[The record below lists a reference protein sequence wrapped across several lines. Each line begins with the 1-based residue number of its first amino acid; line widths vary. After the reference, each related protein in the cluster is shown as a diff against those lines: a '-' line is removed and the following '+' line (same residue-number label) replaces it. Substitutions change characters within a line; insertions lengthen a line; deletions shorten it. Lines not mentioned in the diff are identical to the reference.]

1 MSAHLRS
8 VRWLAC
14 ALLATVAAAAGAQQA
29 PALQSPAVQPP
40 TVTRN
45 GRDIYAEFRAGLAD
59 PDCDGQSSARWRDL
73 YAAAPRRMA
82 STDSDVLPLFAYV
95 VDALRAANLPTE
107 FALIPFVESGYKPAA
122 RSAAGPAG
130 LWQMIAVT
138 ARDHR
143 VPMRPGYDG
152 RLSPVDSTRAAV
164 RYLKTLY
171 GMFAGDWR
179 LAVMAYNAGEY
190 RVFDALRRS
199 GQVARHADPAKLT
212 SLSGISQA
220 YVRKL
225 HALSCLLDQADDRDA
240 WLQALDR
247 PVPVLQAV
255 SLPPGTRDLDSW
267 AASHGRDAEL
277 VERLNPAFSDGRV
290 ARAQRPLQVLAPAS
304 APEAADASMAVA
316 PMVATTGSTSVQP
329 VVQPAAP
336 AKAPPIVASTMATAP
351 PRTHTVSRGE
361 SLWTIARRYKLQVAD
376 LLSRNALAPRAIL
389 RPGMVLRL
397 DGDLGE

>member
-1 MSAHLRS
+1 MNARLRKH
-8 VRWLAC
+8 RWLAGS
-14 ALLATVAAAAGAQQA
+14 LLATLAAAAAAQQA
-29 PALQSPAVQPP
+29 PSVQQAP
-40 TVTRN
+40 TATRN

-59 PDCDGQSSARWRDL
+59 PDCDDQSSARWRDL
-73 YAAAPRRMA
+73 YAAAPGRMA
-82 STDSDVLPLFAYV
+82 SPGSDVLPLFGYV

-107 FALIPFVESGYKPAA
+107 FALIPFVESGYKPGA

-138 ARDHR
+138 ARDHQ

-164 RYLKTLY
+164 RYLKTLH

-199 GQVARHADPAKLT
+199 GQVARHADPEKLT
-212 SLSGISQA
+212 SLSGISRA

-225 HALSCLLDQADDRDA
+225 HALSCLLDKADDRDA

-247 PVPVLQAV
+247 PVPVLQPV
-255 SLPPGTRDLDSW
+255 TLPSDARDLDRW
-267 AASHGRDAEL
+267 AASHGRDADV
-277 VERLNPAFSDGRV
+277 VERLNPAFAGGQV
-290 ARAQRPLQVLAPAS
+290 ARSQRPLQVLAPVG
-304 APEAADASMAVA
+304 EAELADASATPFEVAAVA
-316 PMVATTGSTSVQP
+316 GDLPPAVEEKTPSPPTVA
-329 VVQPAAP
+329 AAVEP
-336 AKAPPIVASTMATAP
+336 RT
-351 PRTHTVSRGE
+351 RTHTVSRGE
-361 SLWTIARRYKLQVAD
+361 SVWTIARRYKLQVAD

>member
-1 MSAHLRS
+1 MSARRRHAPRLAGAVLATMS
-8 VRWLAC
+8 ALAC
-14 ALLATVAAAAGAQQA
+14 AQQA
-29 PALQSPAVQPP
+29 TPENQPAV
-40 TVTRN
+40 RN

-59 PDCDGQSSARWRDL
+59 PTCDGQSSPRWRDL
-73 YAAAPRRMA
+73 YATAPSRMA
-82 STDSDVLPLFAYV
+82 SPGSDVLPLFGYV

-107 FALIPFVESGYKPAA
+107 FALIPFVESGYKPGA

-130 LWQMIAVT
+130 LWQMIAIT
-138 ARDHR
+138 ARDHH

-164 RYLKTLY
+164 RYLKTLH

-199 GQVARHADPAKLT
+199 GQVARHADPEKLT

-247 PVPVLQAV
+247 PVPMLQAV
-255 SLPPGTRDLDSW
+255 TLPPGTRELDSW
-267 AASHGRDAEL
+267 AASQGRDAGL
-277 VERLNPAFSDGRV
+277 VERLNPAFAGGHV
-290 ARAQRPLQVLAPAS
+290 ARAERPLLVLAPAEPRAGTAAVTV
-304 APEAADASMAVA
+304 APAPPAAPAADPLVAS
-316 PMVATTGSTSVQP
+316 PDP
-329 VVQPAAP
+329 RPVQPAAQP
-336 AKAPPIVASTMATAP
+336 LAPVASAVELPKAH
-351 PRTHTVSRGE
+351 THTVSRGE

-376 LLSRNALAPRAIL
+376 LLSRNALAPSAIL
-389 RPGMVLRL
+389 HPGMVLRL

>member
-1 MSAHLRS
+1 MSARRQA
-8 VRWLAC
+8 RWLIC
-14 ALLATVAAAAGAQQA
+14 GVLSTLSALASAQQ
-29 PALQSPAVQPP
+29 PPPQVQPAV
-40 TVTRN
+40 RN

-73 YAAAPRRMA
+73 YANAPSRMA
-82 STDSDVLPLFAYV
+82 SPGSDVLPLFGYV

-107 FALIPFVESGYKPAA
+107 FALIPFVESGYKPGA

-138 ARDHR
+138 ARDHQ
-143 VPMRPGYDG
+143 VPIRAGYDG

-164 RYLKTLY
+164 RYLKTLH

-190 RVFDALRRS
+190 RVFDALKRS
-199 GQVARHADPAKLT
+199 GQVARGADPARLT

-247 PVPVLQAV
+247 PVPVLQPV
-255 SLPPGTRDLDSW
+255 MLPPGTRELDSW
-267 AASHGRDAEL
+267 AVSHGRDADL
-277 VERLNPAFSDGRV
+277 IERLNPAFVGGHV
-290 ARAQRPLQVLAPAS
+290 ARTQRPLRVLAPAS
-304 APEAADASMAVA
+304 AAEIADAS
-316 PMVATTGSTSVQP
+316 T
-329 VVQPAAP
+329 PA
-336 AKAPPIVASTMATAP
+336 PIVATVADAPVPPPQAMPPLQPQPAISATAGP
-351 PRTHTVSRGE
+351 MRTHTVSRGE

-376 LLSRNALAPRAIL
+376 LLSRNALPPRAIL

-397 DGDLGE
+397 DGDLRE

>member
-1 MSAHLRS
+1 MAEPASG
-8 VRWLAC
+8 
-14 ALLATVAAAAGAQQA
+14 TGQAA
-29 PALQSPAVQPP
+29 
-40 TVTRN
+40 TRN
-45 GRDIYAEFRAGLAD
+45 GREIYAEFRAGLAD
-59 PDCDGQSSARWRDL
+59 PTCDTASSPRWRDHF
-73 YAAAPRRMA
+73 AAAPSKMA
-82 STDSDVLPLFAYV
+82 SPGSDVLPLFGYV

-107 FALIPFVESGYKPAA
+107 FALIPFVESGYKPGA
-122 RSAAGPAG
+122 RSASGPAG

-138 ARDHR
+138 ARDHH
-143 VPMRPGYDG
+143 VLIRPGYDG
-152 RLSPVDSTRAAV
+152 RLSPVDSTQAAV
-164 RYLKTLY
+164 RYLKTLH

-199 GQVARHADPAKLT
+199 GQVARHADPEKLT

-255 SLPPGTRDLDSW
+255 TLPPGTRDLDSW
-267 AASHGRDAEL
+267 AASQGRDAEL
-277 VERLNPAFSDGRV
+277 VERLNPAFSNGHV

-304 APEAADASMAVA
+304 APEAADASIAVA
-316 PMVATTGSTSVQP
+316 PVVATADGTT
-329 VVQPAAP
+329 VQPAVP
-336 AKAPPIVASTMATAP
+336 AKAPTTVASTTALAP

>member
-1 MSAHLRS
+1 MNAHAGGLRW
-8 VRWLAC
+8 VA
-14 ALLATVAAAAGAQQA
+14 AGILATAAATAAAQQA
-29 PALQSPAVQPP
+29 PPGQPP
-40 TVTRN
+40 VATRN
-45 GRDIYAEFRAGLAD
+45 GRAIYAEFRAGLAD
-59 PDCDGQSSARWRDL
+59 PNCDDESSARWRDL
-73 YAAAPRRMA
+73 YAAAPSRMA
-82 STDSDVLPLFAYV
+82 SPGSDVLPLFGYV

-107 FALIPFVESGYKPAA
+107 FALIPFVESGYKPGA

-138 ARDHR
+138 ARDHQ

-164 RYLKTLY
+164 RYLKTLH

-190 RVFDALRRS
+190 RVFDALKRS
-199 GQVARHADPAKLT
+199 GQVARHADPEKLT
-212 SLSGISQA
+212 SLSGISRA

-225 HALSCLLDQADDRDA
+225 HALSCLLDKADDRDA

-247 PVPVLQAV
+247 PVPLLQPV
-255 SLPPGTRDLDSW
+255 TLPSDTRDLDHW
-267 AASHGRDAEL
+267 AASHGRDADV
-277 VERLNPAFSDGRV
+277 VERLNPAFSGGHV
-290 ARAQRPLQVLAPAS
+290 ARSQRPLQVLAPAN
-304 APEAADASMAVA
+304 AAEIADALPEPAPAVA
-316 PMVATTGSTSVQP
+316 TLADDAPQLVQA
-329 VVQPAAP
+329 PAAP
-336 AKAPPIVASTMATAP
+336 PTVMATVQSRP
-351 PRTHTVSRGE
+351 TRTHTVSRGE
-361 SLWTIARRYKLQVAD
+361 SVWTIARRYKLQVAD